1 MILKFIRKNKNN
13 QITKETKDQDQEVD
27 SCKCFV
33 SRETGQGNRI
43 ESPAKTQMDAHGSV
57 SHAVTELAVQVSR
70 ESGCVNKWCS

>member
-13 QITKETKDQDQEVD
+13 QGNFKDQDQEVD

-57 SHAVTELAVQVSR
+57 SHAVMELAVQVSR